1 MLLMAECALFVNIK
15 RTRTAHILPLFST
28 EIRRRIVDL
37 YLSGRDLGQ
46 SHEQFVLIMAE
57 SALFVNIKRTRTA
70 HILPLIKEDEEIL
83 LNFQTTL

>member
-1 MLLMAECALFVNIK
+1 MFRPIDYDALGREFRPSK
-15 RTRTAHILPLFST
+15 PLST

-37 YLSGRDLGQ
+37 YLSGEGPRQ
-46 SHEQFVLIMAE
+46 SHEQFVLLMAE
-57 SALFVNIKRTRTA
+57 CALFVNIKCTRTA